1 LEGEIAS
8 ICNVKEFQKFFERT
22 DVVKQFTKIT
32 KNKNMGC
39 GTSARPAGWLKM
51 IEDKIPKNL
60 LEFEDG
66 QVQYRNKHEELLL
79 DLLE

>member
-1 LEGEIAS
+1 LEGELKS
-8 ICNVKEFQKFFERT
+8 ITSIKELQKFFERSNLH
-22 DVVKQFTKIT
+22 KQFTKIS
-32 KNKNMGC
+32 KNKTQGK
-39 GTSARPAGWLKM
+39 GSSARPAGWLKM

-79 DLLE
+79 GLLE